1 MEGWLGMPNTTLVGA
16 QKYQEVVNSQ
26 EKLITVEEIFLEI
39 SKQMLETSYTLNLGQ
54 LLKIALELKRYLWKK
69 LKPKTTQNVN
79 RATTYKQVGLLVLEV
94 GTSTIAIDNH
104 MAIIQVQ
111 IGKNTIEDVLLDGGS
126 IINIITKELGLRL
139 ELPKPK
145 PAPYN
150 MRMVDQ
156 TTTKP
161 IDLIKDLKIYVHGIL
176 YITMFTIFHN
186 NVVDFNYSMVETMV
200 DRC

>member
-1 MEGWLGMPNTTLVGA
+1 
-16 QKYQEVVNSQ
+16 VNSQ